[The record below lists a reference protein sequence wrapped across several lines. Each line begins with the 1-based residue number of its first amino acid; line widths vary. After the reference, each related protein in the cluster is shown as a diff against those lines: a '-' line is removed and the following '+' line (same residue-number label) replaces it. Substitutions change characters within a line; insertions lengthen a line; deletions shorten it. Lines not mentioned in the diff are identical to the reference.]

1 MKAQRDAMGQ
11 TMLVE
16 HAESCKENQLVNQN
30 NILDNIYIFIIWV
43 TQDHYRVICDFQ
55 LLQNG

>member
-30 NILDNIYIFIIWV
+30 NILDNIYIFII
-43 TQDHYRVICDFQ
+43 
-55 LLQNG
+55 

>member
-16 HAESCKENQLVNQN
+16 RAESCKENQLVNQN
-30 NILDNIYIFIIWV
+30 NILDNIYIFII
-43 TQDHYRVICDFQ
+43 
-55 LLQNG
+55 